1 MATTAKPQNITPD
14 QKSFGARILM
24 LPLMLVRRS
33 NRQPLLASMARIA
46 CLLASVSVCAGL
58 PQDTLSRSSPR
69 GAPRDARVAGTPL
82 RDPVLALDSRHQRVY
97 ARLRRAMRGNER
109 SFAAAFGLAKTR
121 YSAIWI
127 GPAPSSTLRP
137 SRGVARNDAGEK
149 ASSIHRKAWGVD
161 PRAATASR

>member
-1 MATTAKPQNITPD
+1 G
-14 QKSFGARILM
+14 SRFL
-24 LPLMLVRRS
+24 
-33 NRQPLLASMARIA
+33 RQWRGSRAYWLASQFARD
-46 CLLASVSVCAGL
+46 CLKTLFPARPREGHLATLASRG
-58 PQDTLSRSSPR
+58 PR
-69 GAPRDARVAGTPL
+69 CG
-82 RDPVLALDSRHQRVY
+82 DPVLALDSRHQRVY

-161 PRAATASR
+161 RPAATASRRSQAQGREGQS